1 MRQHLLLALPS
12 ALLATLALAC
22 DPPAPDVSQLD
33 VPIVDGT
40 FEEGED
46 AVVTVLPFGGVG
58 LCTGT
63 LIAPNVVLTAKHC
76 VQAADAGDDDDS
88 DDALIQEALRAML
101 ERKQASAS
109 MLQTQLKVGYA
120 RARRLLIAM
129 EKKGWVGPPEGSKPR
144 KILYSGPP
152 PGR

>member
-1 MRQHLLLALPS
+1 MGNEEIARVVEFWKGQGLPDNRIEFDYQEDILA
-12 ALLATLALAC
+12 
-22 DPPAPDVSQLD
+22 
-33 VPIVDGT
+33 
-40 FEEGED
+40 EEDDKDSGD
-46 AVVTVLPFGGVG
+46 A
-58 LCTGT
+58 
-63 LIAPNVVLTAKHC
+63 
-76 VQAADAGDDDDS
+76 DDE
-88 DDALIQEALRAML
+88 LIQEALRATL

-152 PGR
+152 PGTESE

>member
-1 MRQHLLLALPS
+1 MIKRSAVRQHLLLALPS

-63 LIAPNVVLTAKHC
+63 LIAPNVV
-76 VQAADAGDDDDS
+76 
-88 DDALIQEALRAML
+88 
-101 ERKQASAS
+101 
-109 MLQTQLKVGYA
+109 
-120 RARRLLIAM
+120 
-129 EKKGWVGPPEGSKPR
+129 
-144 KILYSGPP
+144 
-152 PGR
+152 